1 MAQALGFFAPERL
14 NKRPHTGYFWN
25 AAGFITTH
33 MTPVLSGVSFTDR
46 TQEAGIHDG
55 NLRDNYV
62 DTDKRIHGST
72 VPDYRYL
79 QPEAYGARQWLVPP
93 AATPTSRLRLASPA
107 ATYTSRL
114 RLASPAATYTSRL
127 WLASS
132 AATLTT
138 RLRLASSAATH
149 TTRLWLAS
157 SAATL
162 TTRLWLA
169 SSAAPHTTR
178 LWLASS
184 AATLTTRLRLA
195 SSTSAHTPRLR
206 LASSTAT
213 HTSIRPNPDAAST
226 PLLISQPQE
235 IRNMSIYGMGVR
247 NGVNMP
253 TAQWT
258 QQQQW
263 LDQARAEPPI
273 YGQPGH
279 KDTLKTDHSKELNK
293 RPEY

>member
-33 MTPVLSGVSFTDR
+33 MTPVLPGVSFTDR

-114 RLASPAATYTSRL
+114 

-138 RLRLASSAATH
+138 RLRLASSAAT
-149 TTRLWLAS
+149 
-157 SAATL
+157 
-162 TTRLWLA
+162 
-169 SSAAPHTTR
+169 HTTR

-226 PLLISQPQE
+226 PRLISQLQE

>member
-1 MAQALGFFAPERL
+1 MVQALGFFAPEHL
-14 NKRPHTGYFWN
+14 NKRTTTGYFWN

-72 VPDYRYL
+72 VPGYRYL
-79 QPEAYGARQWLVPP
+79 QSEAYGARQWLASPT
-93 AATPTSRLRLASPA
+93 ATPTSRLRLASPA
-107 ATYTSRL
+107 AT
-114 RLASPAATYTSRL
+114 
-127 WLASS
+127 
-132 AATLTT
+132 LTT
-138 RLRLASSAATH
+138 
-149 TTRLWLAS
+149 
-157 SAATL
+157 
-162 TTRLWLA
+162 
-169 SSAAPHTTR
+169 
-178 LWLASS
+178 
-184 AATLTTRLRLA
+184 
-195 SSTSAHTPRLR
+195 RLR

-226 PLLISQPQE
+226 PRLISQLQE

-279 KDTLKTDHSKELNK
+279 KDALKTDHGKELNK

>member
-1 MAQALGFFAPERL
+1 MAQALGFFARERL

-107 ATYTSRL
+107 ATPTSRL

-132 AATLTT
+132 AATHTT
-138 RLRLASSAATH
+138 RLWLASSAATH

-162 TTRLWLA
+162 TTRL
-169 SSAAPHTTR
+169 R
-178 LWLASS
+178 LASS

-213 HTSIRPNPDAAST
+213 DIRPNPDAAST
-226 PLLISQPQE
+226 PLLISQPRE

>member
-46 TQEAGIHDG
+46 TREAGIHDG

-138 RLRLASSAATH
+138 RLRLASS
-149 TTRLWLAS
+149 
-157 SAATL
+157 
-162 TTRLWLA
+162 
-169 SSAAPHTTR
+169 
-178 LWLASS
+178 
-184 AATLTTRLRLA
+184 
-195 SSTSAHTPRLR
+195 TSAHTPRLR

-235 IRNMSIYGMGVR
+235 IRNMSIYGMDVR

>member
-93 AATPTSRLRLASPA
+93 AATATSRLRLASPA

-162 TTRLWLA
+162 
-169 SSAAPHTTR
+169 
-178 LWLASS
+178 
-184 AATLTTRLRLA
+184 
-195 SSTSAHTPRLR
+195 
-206 LASSTAT
+206 
-213 HTSIRPNPDAAST
+213 TSIRPNPDAAST